1 MSEKIQFIIEM
12 PIPKYLEGNPYDE
25 IEDEFRRYFLS
36 ATRYGF
42 RDEINYITDRLEDYC
57 NDLEEAER
65 EELAQSLKIND
76 NWHTVVKQTQV
87 ICSR

>member
-36 ATRYGF
+36 ATRDGF
-42 RDEINYITDRLEDYC
+42 WDEINYITDRLEDYC